1 MFCENGCGKEGML
14 MRALLDTNII
24 IHRENVKATNLSIGQ
39 LFHWLDALH
48 YEKLIHPYTVQELR
62 KYSNE
67 QMQSLYDA
75 KLAAYTQM
83 KNIAPQ
89 TSDFVQLLNDVPKT
103 DNDRI
108 DNQLL
113 FELYCGRTDILITED
128 RKMRIKAEKLGLAD
142 KVFTINAFIS
152 KAASE
157 NPALIDYKALSVRK
171 ETFGNIDVSN
181 PFFDT
186 FREAYPGFEQ
196 WFSKKCDEEA
206 YICRSDK
213 KEILGFLYLKTEDE
227 RENYSDI
234 APVFEPKRRLKVGTF
249 KVEATGFRLG
259 ERFIKIIFDNAI
271 ERNLDEIYVTLF
283 MDRPELQALY
293 DLLIRWGF
301 FDYGIKHSNGREEK
315 VLVKKLGHYN
325 EFNNVISNFPNLKAN
340 SNKMI
345 LPIFP
350 QFHTS
355 LFPDSKLNNEVEY
368 IANIP
373 HRYALQK
380 VYVSWAPEN
389 NINPGDLI
397 LFYRTG
403 ETAPKKYSS
412 VLTTVGVVN
421 EVISSF
427 TSEEDFLQQCQ
438 NRSVFSTGELKD
450 FWNKNRYNL
459 KILKF
464 IYVKS
469 LTKRLTLE
477 YLWNHN
483 IIDPP
488 SGPRPFTRLTD
499 SQFNMILRDSNTKLY
514 I

>member
-1 MFCENGCGKEGML
+1 

-39 LFHWLDALH
+39 LFYWLDALH
-48 YEKLIHPYTVQELR
+48 YEKTIHPYTVQELR

-75 KLAAYTQM
+75 KLSAYTQM

-89 TSDFVQLLNDVPKT
+89 TSDFVQLLKDVPKT

-128 RKMRIKAEKLGLAD
+128 RKMRVKAEKLGLDD

-181 PFFDT
+181 PFFNT

-213 KEILGFLYLKTEDE
+213 GEILGFLYLKTEDE
-227 RENYSDI
+227 GENYSDI
-234 APVFEPKRRLKVGTF
+234 IPVFKPNRRLKVGTF

-271 ERNLDEIYVTLF
+271 ERHLNEIYITLF
-283 MDRPELQALY
+283 MDRPELKALY
-293 DLLIRWGF
+293 DLLNRWGF
-301 FDYGIKHSNGREEK
+301 KEYGFKGMNEK
-315 VLVKKLGHYN
+315 KELVLVKKLGQYDDSY
-325 EFNNVISNFPNLKAN
+325 NVIYNFPNLKAN
-340 SNKMI
+340 GSKMI

-355 LFPDSKLNNEVEY
+355 LFPDSILNNEVEY

-389 NINPGDLI
+389 NISPGDLL
-397 LFYRTG
+397 LFYRSG
-403 ETAPKKYSS
+403 ETLPKKYSS
-412 VLTTVGVVN
+412 VITTVGVVN

-427 TSEEDFLQQCQ
+427 DDEKDFLNQCQ
-438 NRSVFSTGELKD
+438 NRSVFSTSDLKD
-450 FWNKNRYNL
+450 FWSKNRYNL
-459 KILKF
+459 KVLKF
-464 IYVKS
+464 VYVKS
-469 LTKRLTLE
+469 LSKKLTLE
-477 YLWNHN
+477 YLWDHN

-488 SGPRPFTRLTD
+488 GGPRPFTRLTD
-499 SQFNMILRDSNTKLY
+499 EQFNMILRDSNTTLY